1 MTSLKSFRK
10 LLDQSTN
17 YGELVPHIQ
26 EILGGKINTEFGNS
40 LLHTLSLLNENHL
53 TYQEWEQ
60 LHDSLKSKLD
70 VSKFNDTTYH
80 SIVRLFCSTYGYE
93 FVEKKVGF
101 NRTITGLLQEM
112 ETRKVTFRRRTFF
125 PIFQR
130 CFHEG
135 NGHLVSR
142 FISGV

>member
-60 LHDSLKSKLD
+60 LMIHSNLIWMYP
-70 VSKFNDTTYH
+70 VRDTTYH

-93 FVEKKVGF
+93 FVEKKA
-101 NRTITGLLQEM
+101 GLIVL
-112 ETRKVTFRRRTFF
+112 
-125 PIFQR
+125 
-130 CFHEG
+130 
-135 NGHLVSR
+135 
-142 FISGV
+142 